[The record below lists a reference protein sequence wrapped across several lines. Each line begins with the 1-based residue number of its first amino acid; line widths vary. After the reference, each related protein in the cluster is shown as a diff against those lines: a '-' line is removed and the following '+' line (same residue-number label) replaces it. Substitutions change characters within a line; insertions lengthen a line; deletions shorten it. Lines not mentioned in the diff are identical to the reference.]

1 MDGRIHHRLEI
12 IFRDSSFGAI
22 AAARGCVY
30 NSPVSTPISRPPRND
45 SMRASSPNITKLLL
59 EWRNGDG
66 GALDR
71 LMPLVYEELRRM
83 ANHYMRNERKGHTLQ
98 SSALVNEAYL
108 RLVDHENIAWR
119 NRAHFFGVAAQ
130 AMRRILVDYARTRNY
145 QKRGG
150 GAQQVSLEEAATLA
164 GDRAAELI
172 ALDDALQEL
181 AKIDERK
188 SSVVEL
194 RYFGGLSLEETA
206 EALGV
211 SIPTVTRDWN
221 TAKAWLM
228 REMTKGNM

>member
-1 MDGRIHHRLEI
+1 M
-12 IFRDSSFGAI
+12 
-22 AAARGCVY
+22 
-30 NSPVSTPISRPPRND
+30 TPPSQ
-45 SMRASSPNITKLLL
+45 NITRLLL
-59 EWRNGDG
+59 DWRNGDQS
-66 GALDR
+66 ALDR

-83 ANHYMRNERKGHTLQ
+83 ANHYMRNERRGHTLQ
-98 SSALVNEAYL
+98 TSALVNEAYL
-108 RLVDHENIAWR
+108 RLVDHENIEWQ

-130 AMRRILVDYARTRNY
+130 AMRRILVDHARTRNY

-150 GAQQVSLEEAATLA
+150 GAQQVSLDEAMTLA

-172 ALDDALQEL
+172 ALDDALREL
-181 AKIDERK
+181 AKMDERK
-188 SSVVEL
+188 SRVVEL

-228 REMTKGNM
+228 REISRK

>member
-1 MDGRIHHRLEI
+1 M
-12 IFRDSSFGAI
+12 
-22 AAARGCVY
+22 
-30 NSPVSTPISRPPRND
+30 TPPSQ
-45 SMRASSPNITKLLL
+45 NITRLLL
-59 EWRNGDG
+59 DWRNGDQS
-66 GALDR
+66 ALDR

-83 ANHYMRNERKGHTLQ
+83 ANHYMRNERRGHTLQ
-98 SSALVNEAYL
+98 TSALVNEAYL
-108 RLVDHENIAWR
+108 RLVDHENIEWQ

-130 AMRRILVDYARTRNY
+130 AMRRILVDHARTRNY

-150 GAQQVSLEEAATLA
+150 GAQQVSLDEAMTLA

-172 ALDDALQEL
+172 ALDDALREL
-181 AKIDERK
+181 AKMDERK
-188 SSVVEL
+188 SRVVEL

-228 REMTKGNM
+228 REISQK